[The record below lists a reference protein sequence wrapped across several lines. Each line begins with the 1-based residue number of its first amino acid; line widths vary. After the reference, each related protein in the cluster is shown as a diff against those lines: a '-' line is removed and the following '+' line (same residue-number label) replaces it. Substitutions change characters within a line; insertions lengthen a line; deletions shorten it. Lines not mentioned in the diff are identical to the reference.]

1 MPDPL
6 GDTVIA
12 DPDAIVDIE
21 LLSPHDGGRHTS
33 IAADSYGCPIR
44 FEDEYFDC
52 RMDMSGVG
60 ALSPGGSA
68 RVPVKFLNPHLIVPR
83 LQPGSKFTLWE
94 GKTIGQGKVV
104 AVLRGVV

>member
-1 MPDPL
+1 M
-6 GDTVIA
+6 IA

-21 LLSPHDGGRHTS
+21 LLSPEDGGRRTP

-52 RMDMSGVG
+52 RMDLSGVG
-60 ALSPGGSA
+60 ALPPGGGA
-68 RVPVKFLNPHLIVPR
+68 RVPLKFLNPDLIVPR
-83 LQPGSKFTLWE
+83 LEPGSKFTLWE

-104 AVLRGVV
+104 ALLRGVV